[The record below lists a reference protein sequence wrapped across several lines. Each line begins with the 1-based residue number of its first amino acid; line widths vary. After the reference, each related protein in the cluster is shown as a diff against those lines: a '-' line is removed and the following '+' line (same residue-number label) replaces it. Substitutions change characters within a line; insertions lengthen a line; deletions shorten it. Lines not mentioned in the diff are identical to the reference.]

1 MQVEI
6 RPYNDCGAQKQGR
19 YVESSDSGL
28 RDYLQTIKRQ
38 AWLIILVPWI
48 TVGATYAFLAT
59 QDPVY
64 RASMTLVVGEKRG
77 IDPPALGDFQLTR
90 TLTTLLEGDLVARR
104 VIRRLDLDISEK
116 KFQENLRVS
125 VLPDTAVLDVSY
137 DSTDRQQAL
146 DVLLQLDRS
155 FRAQVAETLG
165 VRTDGQTTGR
175 RRDSFDLVVRMYDR
189 PHVEPGRVSPN
200 AGVNL
205 VFAGVAGLALGFMLG
220 VAREALDS
228 RLRNRKDAEDWF
240 GAPVIGALPRE
251 TDSSP
256 PLIGAGGS
264 PLDRVRSSRR
274 SASLDLLRARLQ
286 FAHVGLEGPTILVTG
301 AGPRVG
307 KSSVVA
313 NLGAAL
319 ARTGKRVV
327 CVDADVRR
335 PSLHRYL
342 GLDPN
347 GPGLVDVLKAD
358 ADLTEA
364 VQRVE
369 LFQPG
374 TNGASASTGRLEAIP
389 TGNDRS
395 ALVDVLTP
403 DALAMLMEM
412 LRARADF
419 VVFDSPPLAVAD
431 AYPLAIQSDNV
442 LVVARRGRTTK
453 DQAEWVR
460 TTLDE
465 LGIGKIGVVLTNAP
479 PADGYG

>member
-1 MQVEI
+1 VQ
-6 RPYNDCGAQKQGR
+6 
-19 YVESSDSGL
+19 SSESGL
-28 RDYLQTIKRQ
+28 RDYLQIIKRQ
-38 AWLIILVPWI
+38 AWLIILVPWL

-64 RASMTLVVGEKRG
+64 RASMTLVVGEQRG
-77 IDPPALGDFQLTR
+77 IEPPTLGDFALTR

-104 VIRRLDLDISEK
+104 VIRRLDLNVSEK
-116 KFQENLRVS
+116 KFQEDLRVS

-137 DSTDRQQAL
+137 DSTDRQLAL
-146 DVLLQLDRS
+146 DILSQLDRS
-155 FRAQVAETLG
+155 FRTQVAETLG
-165 VRTDGQTTGR
+165 VRTEGQRRGR
-175 RRDSFDLVVRMYDR
+175 RKDSFDLVVRMFDR

-205 VFAGVAGLALGFMLG
+205 IFAGVAGLALGLMLG
-220 VAREALDS
+220 VARDALDA

-251 TDSSP
+251 TDNSP
-256 PLIGAGGS
+256 PLIGSGGS
-264 PLDRVRSSRR
+264 SLGKIRSSRR

-286 FAHVGLEGPTILVTG
+286 FAHVGLEGPTILVAG

-327 CVDADVRR
+327 CVDADVRS
-335 PSLHRYL
+335 PSLLRHL
-342 GLDPN
+342 GLDAA
-347 GPGLVDVLKAD
+347 GPGLVEVLKAD

-364 VQRVE
+364 LRRVE
-369 LFQPG
+369 LFQAG
-374 TNGASASTGRLEAIP
+374 TNGASASTGRLEALP
-389 TGNDRS
+389 PGNSRS

-403 DALAMLMEM
+403 DALSTLMET
-412 LRARADF
+412 LRTRADF

-479 PADGYG
+479 ADGYG